1 MINDLQTINTNDYDT
16 MAKAMGIAN
25 ERPATAS
32 KQSNLARVKIQHSPL
47 MGRQK

>member
-1 MINDLQTINTNDYDT
+1 MELTTINTANYAE

-32 KQSNLARVKIQHSPL
+32 KQSNLARVKIQHTTD
-47 MGRQK
+47 G